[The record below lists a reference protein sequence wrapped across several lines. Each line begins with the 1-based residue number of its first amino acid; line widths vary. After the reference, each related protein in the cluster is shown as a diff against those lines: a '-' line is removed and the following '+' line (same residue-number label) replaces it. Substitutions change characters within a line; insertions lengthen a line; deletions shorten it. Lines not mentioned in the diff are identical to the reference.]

1 MLCLAHITFL
11 CDPLLFEI
19 FNHPSEERCVNHKI
33 LMSRDLF
40 FNLKMCTACLQR
52 SIQSTL
58 QGGGG
63 DAKQT
68 R

>member
-1 MLCLAHITFL
+1 MLYPVHFTFL
-11 CDPLLFEI
+11 CDPLLFET
-19 FNHPSEERCVNHKI
+19 FSHHSEERCVNHKI
-33 LMSRDLF
+33 LMSWDLI
-40 FNLKMCTACLQR
+40 FNFQIGTACLQR

-63 DAKQT
+63 DARQT